1 VKEGVVCWVKEVIWI
16 MLVLQVGQVKY
27 LCVGGIAALLLLLG
41 LNIENSFIN
50 ELFAADNAGELLVIG
65 VLFSVN
71 IYNKYINTYI

>member
-1 VKEGVVCWVKEVIWI
+1 MKEGVVCWVKEVIWI